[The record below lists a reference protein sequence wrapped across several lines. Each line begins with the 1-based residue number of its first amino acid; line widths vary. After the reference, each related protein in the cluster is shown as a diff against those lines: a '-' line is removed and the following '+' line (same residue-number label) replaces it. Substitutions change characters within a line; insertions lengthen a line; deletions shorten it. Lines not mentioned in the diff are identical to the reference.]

1 MLTKKFKLFEVKF
14 FIKYFLL
21 LIISFFILIHIY
33 KITLRSHHIEH
44 NIFNSNK
51 YKTELNSQKFKDLQN
66 CNCIILGDSRSR
78 SLNIENCINFSIG
91 GETIN
96 LLRKKIHHLNFPNK
110 VKILINVGIN
120 DILFSYS
127 LDEILINFD
136 KLKKVI
142 DLKTKSSSIHFI
154 EIFPIDK
161 SGFFYKKDDVNF
173 KANNLKTFLKSFNN
187 SKFNNYEF
195 LTLKG
200 FSYEFLNENSQYS
213 DDGIHLNKKGN
224 ELFSSILESYINE

>member
-1 MLTKKFKLFEVKF
+1 MKF

-66 CNCIILGDSRSR
+66 CNCVILGDSRSR

-142 DLKTKSSSIHFI
+142 D
-154 EIFPIDK
+154 
-161 SGFFYKKDDVNF
+161 
-173 KANNLKTFLKSFNN
+173 
-187 SKFNNYEF
+187 
-195 LTLKG
+195 
-200 FSYEFLNENSQYS
+200 
-213 DDGIHLNKKGN
+213 
-224 ELFSSILESYINE
+224 

>member
-1 MLTKKFKLFEVKF
+1 LILKTL
-14 FIKYFLL
+14 IKYLV
-21 LIISFFILIHIY
+21 IISVLSFFLFHIY
-33 KITLRSHHIEH
+33 KINLRSHHIEY
-44 NIFNSNK
+44 NILNSNK
-51 YKTELNSQKFKDLQN
+51 YKTELNSQKFKYLQN
-66 CNCIILGDSRSR
+66 CNCIILGDSRSQ
-78 SLNIENCINFSIG
+78 SLNIKKCINLSIG

-96 LLRKKIHHLNFPNK
+96 LLRKKIHHLNFPEK
-110 VKILINVGIN
+110 AKILINIGIN

-127 LDEILINFD
+127 LEKILVNFEE
-136 KLKKVI
+136 LKKI
-142 DLKTKSSSIHFI
+142 LDLKTKNSSIHFI
-154 EIFPIDK
+154 EILPIDK

-173 KANNLKTFLKSFNN
+173 KANNLNTFLKSFNT